1 MNSLEVR
8 LGALHWQ
15 SSSIIARSLRII
27 QQMSLIL
34 KKKKRKFCRFCEN
47 SFKTIL
53 QNKLENIYDIA
64 FI

>member
-34 KKKKRKFCRFCEN
+34 KKKKGNFVVFARTHLRLF
-47 SFKTIL
+47 
-53 QNKLENIYDIA
+53 
-64 FI
+64 